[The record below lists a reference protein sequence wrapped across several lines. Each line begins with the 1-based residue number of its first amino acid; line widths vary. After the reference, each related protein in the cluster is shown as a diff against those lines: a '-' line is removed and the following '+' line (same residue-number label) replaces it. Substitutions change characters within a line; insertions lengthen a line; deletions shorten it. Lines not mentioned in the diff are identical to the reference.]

1 MLKDLQKADKY
12 LLFLVGLFLL
22 FGLIMIYS
30 ATSIYSQ
37 GNLGSAFK
45 LVILQLGWIVIG
57 LVGFL
62 ALLKTNYKKIR
73 NFAFPVFL
81 TSLIF
86 LLILAGVSLFGS
98 CESSGFIFTPC
109 INGAYRWFYINPP
122 PLPEI
127 PLLGVLGF
135 QPSEFAKFAVLIYL
149 AVILE
154 KNIKQKE
161 SPFLVFVVVSGI
173 VALLIFM
180 QPNLSTALLLL
191 AIGLTMYFVSGADL
205 VPFFI
210 TLPAV
215 LVSSLGLILTSDYR
229 RQRLLTF
236 LNPNKTGD
244 LSLGYHIKQIQIAF
258 GSGGLWGLGFGQSRQ
273 KFKYLPEVAADS
285 IFAII
290 GEELGFIGTF
300 VFVIFF
306 ALLIYR
312 GFYIAKNSKDLL
324 GRLFAT
330 GVTTWLAAQFFVNIA
345 AMLKIIPLTGV
356 PLPLVSYGG
365 SSMVFSLMGLGIL
378 ANVSKTIRE

>member
-1 MLKDLQKADKY
+1 MLKELQKADKY
-12 LLFLVGLFLL
+12 LLFLVGSLL
-22 FGLIMIYS
+22 IFGLIMIYS
-30 ATSIYSQ
+30 STSIYSQ

-45 LVILQLGWIVIG
+45 LVLLQAGWIFIG
-57 LVGFL
+57 LIGFFV
-62 ALLKTNYKKIR
+62 LLKTNYKKIR
-73 NFAFPVFL
+73 GFAFPIFL
-81 TSLIF
+81 VSLIF
-86 LLILAGVSLFGS
+86 LIILAFVSLFGD
-98 CESSGFIFTPC
+98 CGSSGFMFTPC

-154 KNIKQKE
+154 KNIKEKE
-161 SPFLVFVVVSGI
+161 TPFLVFVVVSGL

-191 AIGLTMYFVSGADL
+191 TIGLAMYFVSGANL

-210 TLPAV
+210 TIPTV
-215 LVSSLGLILTSDYR
+215 LVSSLGLILFSDYR
-229 RQRLLTF
+229 KQRLLTF
-236 LNPNKTGD
+236 LNPGETGE

-290 GEELGFIGTF
+290 GEELGFIGAT
-300 VFVIFF
+300 IFIILF

-312 GFYIAKNSKDLL
+312 GYYIAKNSKDLL
-324 GRLFAT
+324 GRLLAT
-330 GVTTWLAAQFFVNIA
+330 GITTWIAAQFFVNIA
-345 AMLKIIPLTGV
+345 AMLRIIPLTGV

-378 ANVSKTIRE
+378 ANVSKTIKE